1 MDSDLPFSDESSL
14 FFLNSVSSTPLPPIT
29 IVNSKPLE
37 GPFIAPFVP
46 APNAVIQESF
56 LFAQLSSK
64 DVLVDLG
71 CGDARILVAALNYL
85 PLELCIGVELDPVLV
100 SHINESHQDLIQD
113 GKLSIIS
120 KDMFTVDHSVDLEGS
135 TIMILYLLPK
145 GLELLKPILHA
156 WLAANS
162 KIRRIVTITYS
173 IPEWETVDGRQ
184 VGNHWLFLYRY
195 QDV

>member
-1 MDSDLPFSDESSL
+1 MEDFPFSSEVSLTFLTSGSSD
-14 FFLNSVSSTPLPPIT
+14 PLPPIT

-46 APNAVIQESF
+46 APFSVIQESF
-56 LFAQLSSK
+56 QFAELLSD

-85 PLELCIGVELDPVLV
+85 PLKLCIGVELDPVLV
-100 SHINESHQDLIQD
+100 SHINDSHQEFIQEGKMLI
-113 GKLSIIS
+113 LC
-120 KDMFTVDHSVDLEGS
+120 KDMFTIDHSIDLEYS
-135 TIMILYLLPK
+135 TIMILYLLPR
-145 GLELLKPILHA
+145 GLELLKPMLHS
-156 WLAANS
+156 WLSSNP
-162 KIRRIVTITYS
+162 KIRRIITITYS
-173 IPEWETVDGRQ
+173 IPGLDAVDGRQ